1 MDIIKKQRSWIEID
15 LDALYY
21 NLDQITQIASKETIM
36 AVIKADA
43 YGHGA
48 IKIAQSLESYGIDH
62 FAVASLDAVSYTHL
76 HKNVVY
82 LSIMGQYHY

>member
-21 NLDQITQIASKETIM
+21 NLDQITQIVSKETIM

-48 IKIAQSLESYGIDH
+48 IKIAQSLKSYGIDH
-62 FAVASLDAVSYTHL
+62 FAVASLDEA
-76 HKNVVY
+76 
-82 LSIMGQYHY
+82 IE

>member
-62 FAVASLDAVSYTHL
+62 FAVA
-76 HKNVVY
+76 
-82 LSIMGQYHY
+82 